1 MMVIR
6 KLFKVNNTHIVRN
19 CYSDRCKY
27 SLHAHTA
34 DIEVFLEGQK
44 LDNAG
49 MLLDF
54 GITKKVF
61 KPFLDIH
68 DNAVLI
74 WKYDNKEYKDFI
86 KSKTDNWIELSF
98 TPSAELLAAYFQL
111 HFDSFLDRIKLK
123 NDEDHNLSIIKTR
136 YHETRTGWAEANN
149 IDVLSLLTDQ
159 KQVLMI
165 DKVGDV
171 VSAKIDE
178 FEKNTGV
185 LLFGDKEIEIE
196 APEIQVIV
204 PRT

>member
-34 DIEVFLEGQK
+34 VIEVFFEGQK
-44 LDNAG
+44 VDNAG

-54 GITKKVF
+54 GITKKIL
-61 KPFLDIH
+61 KPFIEIH
-68 DNAVLI
+68 NNAVLI
-74 WKYDNKEYKDFI
+74 WKRDDENYKNFI

-111 HFDSFLDRIKLK
+111 HFTGFLERVKLK
-123 NDEDHNLSIIKTR
+123 NNEDQKLSLVKTR
-136 YHETRTGWAEANN
+136 YHETRTGWAEANS

-159 KQVLMI
+159 KQVLLL
-165 DKVGDV
+165 DSVGETV
-171 VSAKIDE
+171 KAKIEE
-178 FEKNTGV
+178 FEKNTGAPF
-185 LLFGDKEIEIE
+185 FGDKEIEIN
-196 APEIQVIV
+196 APELQVIS
-204 PRT
+204 RT